1 MAKSPCLFLILVT
14 GLSAQTSQSVTEKSL
29 LAPGAAVNDNSVTTT
44 PHATTPATV
53 ATPATPQPLSPE
65 MRGDIFMARKM
76 YREAVEVYREGPKS
90 AILENKIGI
99 AYHQMLDLR
108 QAQKQYE
115 RAVKMNPKYA
125 EAINNLG
132 TVHYA
137 RKGYRKAIGYY
148 KKALKVTPYSAS
160 IYSNL
165 GTAHFA
171 RKKYKDAF
179 AAYQKALELDPD
191 VFEHRGGQ
199 GVLLQERS
207 VAERAKFH
215 FYLSKTYAKA
225 GHAERALQYMRKAL
239 EEGFKDRKKFAEDP
253 EFEALRDLPEF
264 QQLLTMETRVL

>member
-1 MAKSPCLFLILVT
+1 MATSPCLFLILVT

-29 LAPGAAVNDNSVTTT
+29 LAPGAAVNDSSVTIPHTTT
-44 PHATTPATV
+44 PTTV
-53 ATPATPQPLSPE
+53 ATPATPQPLNPE

-76 YREAVEVYREGPKS
+76 YREAVEVYREGPQT

-108 QAQKQYE
+108 QAQQQYE
-115 RAVKMNPKYA
+115 RAVKINPKYA

-137 RKGYRKAIGYY
+137 RKGYRKAIGFY
-148 KKALKVTPYSAS
+148 KKALKVTPFSAS

-179 AAYQKALELDPD
+179 AAYQKALELDPE

-199 GVLLQERS
+199 GVLLQERT

-225 GHAERALQYMRKAL
+225 GQAERALQYMRKAI

-253 EFEALRDLPEF
+253 EFETLRDLPEF